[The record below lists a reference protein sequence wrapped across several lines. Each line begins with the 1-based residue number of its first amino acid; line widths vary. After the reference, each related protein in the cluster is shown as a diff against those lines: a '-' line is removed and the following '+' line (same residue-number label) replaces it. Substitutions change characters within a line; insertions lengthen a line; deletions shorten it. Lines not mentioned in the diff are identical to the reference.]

1 MLQDMINRAAYMAH
15 GYCLLWKPWLIAMH
29 ASSDILI
36 FGSYFAIPV
45 AIWIFLS
52 KRKDLTLKP
61 LAVLF
66 AAFIFLCGLT
76 HVIQAVTLWWP
87 VYEVQGYVKAIT
99 AIVSVT
105 TAIAIF
111 PLIPKAVAI
120 PSPSQLQI
128 VNEGLALEVAAHRD
142 TLAALKRSKDELEMR
157 VAERTKE
164 LEHSKARFEALVKAS
179 AQVVWTCSA
188 KGEVSEDSP
197 SWRSFTGQTREEWI
211 RNAWLDAIHPEDRS
225 RTLAAWEEAF
235 RTGEMYSVEYRLC
248 HAETGW
254 RWTAAKAVPLMF
266 PNGEVREWVGMNID
280 IDARKRSEEHAQFI
294 MRELSHRTKN
304 LLAVVYSMARQAAKY
319 SRVSDFVSDFG
330 ARLQGLSRSHDLL
343 VTSNWTGVP
352 LHEHVRSQL
361 QPFAPSDKNR
371 IRFTGPPIMLR
382 PEATQALGLAFHEL
396 ATNAAKYGALAVPDG
411 QIDISWM
418 IETEGKDD
426 VFKLAWREQSQRQQ
440 PLELSRQG
448 FGSTVLTRVVP
459 ETLSGASEYGVDKEG
474 IVWEIEAPLCEVSS
488 SSSGWPAWEAVAA
501 VRAS

>member
-52 KRKDLTLKP
+52 KRTDLTLKP

-76 HVIQAVTLWWP
+76 HAIQAVTLWWP

-197 SWRSFTGQTREEWI
+197 SWRSFTGQTSGGMDRQSLA
-211 RNAWLDAIHPEDRS
+211 RRHPS
-225 RTLAAWEEAF
+225 RRPVA
-235 RTGEMYSVEYRLC
+235 
-248 HAETGW
+248 
-254 RWTAAKAVPLMF
+254 
-266 PNGEVREWVGMNID
+266 
-280 IDARKRSEEHAQFI
+280 DARRVGRGCPHARDVFRRI
-294 MRELSHRTKN
+294 PALPRRDR
-304 LLAVVYSMARQAAKY
+304 LAVDGGEGRAA
-319 SRVSDFVSDFG
+319 D
-330 ARLQGLSRSHDLL
+330 
-343 VTSNWTGVP
+343 VP
-352 LHEHVRSQL
+352 RAAMCAS
-361 QPFAPSDKNR
+361 
-371 IRFTGPPIMLR
+371 
-382 PEATQALGLAFHEL
+382 GLA
-396 ATNAAKYGALAVPDG
+396 
-411 QIDISWM
+411 
-418 IETEGKDD
+418 
-426 VFKLAWREQSQRQQ
+426 
-440 PLELSRQG
+440 
-448 FGSTVLTRVVP
+448 
-459 ETLSGASEYGVDKEG
+459 
-474 IVWEIEAPLCEVSS
+474 
-488 SSSGWPAWEAVAA
+488 
-501 VRAS
+501 

>member
-15 GYCLLWKPWLIAMH
+15 GYCLLWKPWLVALH
-29 ASSDILI
+29 ASSDLLI
-36 FGSYFAIPV
+36 FVSYFAIPV

-76 HVIQAVTLWWP
+76 HIIQAVTLWWP
-87 VYEVQGYVKAIT
+87 VYETQGYVKAIT

-120 PSPSQLQI
+120 PSPRQLQI
-128 VNEGLALEVAAHRD
+128 VNDGLALEVAAHRD
-142 TLAALKRSKDELEMR
+142 TLAALKRSKEELEMR

-179 AQVVWTCSA
+179 AQVVWTCNA
-188 KGEVSEDSP
+188 EGEVSEDSM
-197 SWRSFTGQTREEWI
+197 SWRSFTGQSWQEWI
-211 RNAWLDAIHPEDRS
+211 GNNWLDAIHPEDRP
-225 RTLAAWEEAF
+225 RTLAAWEEAV
-235 RTGEMYSVEYRLC
+235 RTGEMYSVEYRLR
-248 HAETGW
+248 HTETGW
-254 RWTAAKAVPLMF
+254 RWTAAKGVPLLSAD
-266 PNGEVREWVGMNID
+266 GGIREWVGMNVD
-280 IDARKRSEEHAQFI
+280 IDARKRSEEHAKFI

-319 SRVSDFVSDFG
+319 SQVSDFVADFG

-343 VTSNWTGVP
+343 VSGNWTGVP
-352 LHEHVRSQL
+352 LREHVQSQL
-361 QPFAPSDKNR
+361 QPFAPSDKHR
-371 IRFTGPPIMLR
+371 IRFTGPLVMLR

-396 ATNAAKYGALAVPDG
+396 ATNAVKYGALAVPEG
-411 QIDISWM
+411 YIDIAWK
-418 IETEGKDD
+418 IETEGKNE
-426 VFKLAWREQSQRQQ
+426 VFKLAWREQSQGKQAAT
-440 PLELSRQG
+440 LSRQG

-459 ETLSGASEYGVDKEG
+459 ETLSGEAQYGIGKEG
-474 IVWEIEAPLCEVSS
+474 IAWEIEAPLREVASLSS
-488 SSSGWPAWEAVAA
+488 SWAAWDGVAGTGA
-501 VRAS
+501 P

>member
-15 GYCLLWKPWLIAMH
+15 GYCLLWKPWLVAMH

-52 KRKDLTLKP
+52 KRKDLKLKP

-87 VYEVQGYVKAIT
+87 VYETQGYVKAIT

-120 PSPSQLQI
+120 PSPGQLQI
-128 VNEGLALEVAAHRD
+128 VNDGLALEVAAHRD

-179 AQVVWTCSA
+179 AQVVWTCNA
-188 KGEVSEDSP
+188 KGVVSEDSP
-197 SWRSFTGQTREEWI
+197 SWRSFTGQSKKDWI
-211 RNAWLDAIHPEDRS
+211 NNHWLDVIHPEDRS
-225 RTLAAWEEAF
+225 RTLSAWEDAV
-235 RTGEMYSVEYRLC
+235 RTNEMYSVEYRLR

-254 RWTAAKAVPLMF
+254 RWMAAKAVPLMSAM
-266 PNGEVREWVGMNID
+266 GDVREWVGMNID
-280 IDARKRSEEHAQFI
+280 IDARKRSDEHTQFI
-294 MRELSHRTKN
+294 LRELSHRTKN

-361 QPFAPSDKNR
+361 QPFAPLDKHR
-371 IRFTGPPIMLR
+371 VHFSGPPVMLR

-396 ATNAAKYGALAVPDG
+396 ATNAAKHGALASPDG
-411 QIDISWM
+411 QIDISWT
-418 IETEGKDD
+418 IETDGNDE
-426 VFKLAWREQSQRQQ
+426 VFKLAWRERSQRQE

-459 ETLSGASEYGVDKEG
+459 ETLSGEAQYGIGKEG
-474 IVWEIEAPLCEVSS
+474 IAWEIEAPLSEIAAPSS
-488 SSSGWPAWEAVAA
+488 ARTAWDAVA
-501 VRAS
+501 RAHAS

>member
-1 MLQDMINRAAYMAH
+1 MLQDIINRAAYMAH
-15 GYCLLWKPWLIAMH
+15 GYCLLWKPWLVAMH

-36 FGSYFAIPV
+36 FASYFAIPV

-52 KRKDLTLKP
+52 KRKDLTMKP

-87 VYEVQGYVKAIT
+87 VYEVQAYVKAIT

-120 PSPSQLQI
+120 PSPIQLQI
-128 VNEGLALEVAAHRD
+128 VNDGLALEVAAHRE

-157 VAERTKE
+157 VAQRTKE

-179 AQVVWTCSA
+179 AQVVWTCNA

-197 SWRSFTGQTREEWI
+197 SWRSFTGQRMEEWI
-211 RNAWLDAIHPEDRS
+211 GNRWLDAIHPDDRS
-225 RTLAAWEEAF
+225 RTLAAWEDAIRTHEA
-235 RTGEMYSVEYRLC
+235 YSVEYRLC
-248 HAETGW
+248 HAQTGW
-254 RWTAAKAVPLMF
+254 RWTAAKAVPLMAAS
-266 PNGEVREWVGMNID
+266 GEVREWVGMNID

-352 LHEHVRSQL
+352 LHEHVLSQL
-361 QPFAPSDKNR
+361 QPFAPSDKHR
-371 IRFTGPPIMLR
+371 IRFNGPPVMLR

-396 ATNAAKYGALAVPDG
+396 ATNATKYGALAAPDG
-411 QIDISWM
+411 QIDISWA

-426 VFKLAWREQSQRQQ
+426 VFRLAWRERSPRQQ

-459 ETLSGASEYGVDKEG
+459 ETLSGESRYSAGKEG
-474 IVWEIEAPLCEVSS
+474 ISWEIEAPLREVASLSS
-488 SSSGWPAWEAVAA
+488 DWSATDAPAAL
-501 VRAS
+501 RAS

>member
-15 GYCLLWKPWLIAMH
+15 GYCLLWKPWLVAMH

-36 FGSYFAIPV
+36 FVSYFAIPV

-76 HVIQAVTLWWP
+76 HLIQAVTLWWP
-87 VYEVQGYVKAIT
+87 VYEVQAYVKVIT
-99 AIVSVT
+99 ALVSVT

-142 TLAALKRSKDELEMR
+142 TLAALERSKDELEMR

-179 AQVVWTCSA
+179 AQLVWTCSA

-197 SWRSFTGQTREEWI
+197 SWRSFTGQTKEEWLGN
-211 RNAWLDAIHPEDRS
+211 RWLDALHPEDRS
-225 RTLAAWEEAF
+225 RTLAAWEEAV

-248 HAETGW
+248 HSETGW
-254 RWTAAKAVPLMF
+254 RWMAAKAVPLMSA
-266 PNGEVREWVGMNID
+266 NGEVREWVGMNID

-319 SRVSDFVSDFG
+319 SLVSDFVSDFG

-352 LHEHVRSQL
+352 LHDHVRSQL
-361 QPFAPSDKNR
+361 QPFAPSDEHR
-371 IRFTGPPIMLR
+371 VGFTGPPIMLR

-396 ATNAAKYGALAVPDG
+396 ATNAAKHGALTVPDG
-411 QIDISWM
+411 RIDISWT

-426 VFKLAWREQSQRQQ
+426 IFKLAWRERSQRQH

-459 ETLSGASEYGVDKEG
+459 ETLSGEARYSLGKEG
-474 IVWEIEAPLCEVSS
+474 IAWEIEAPLGEVTSL
-488 SSSGWPAWEAVAA
+488 SSGPAACDAFAA

>member
-1 MLQDMINRAAYMAH
+1 MLQDMINRASYMAH
-15 GYCLLWKPWLIAMH
+15 GYCLLWKPWLVAIH

-52 KRKDLTLKP
+52 QRKDLTLKP

-76 HVIQAVTLWWP
+76 HAIQAVTLWWP

-120 PSPSQLQI
+120 PSPRQLQI
-128 VNEGLALEVAAHRD
+128 VNEGLALEIAAHRD
-142 TLAALKRSKDELEMR
+142 TLAALERAKDELELR

-179 AQVVWTCSA
+179 AQVVWTCNA
-188 KGEVSEDSP
+188 KGEVSEDSS
-197 SWRSFTGQTREEWI
+197 SWRSFTGQTREELLG
-211 RNAWLDAIHPEDRS
+211 NHWLDAIHPEDRS
-225 RTLAAWEEAF
+225 RTLAAWEEAV
-235 RTGEMYSVEYRLC
+235 RTNQIYSVEYRLC
-248 HAETGW
+248 HSEEGW
-254 RWTAAKAVPLMF
+254 RWMAAKAVPLMSAS
-266 PNGEVREWVGMNID
+266 GEVREWVGMNID
-280 IDARKRSEEHAQFI
+280 IDARKRSEQHAQFI

-343 VTSNWTGVP
+343 VTSNWMGVP

-361 QPFAPSDKNR
+361 QPFAPSDKHR
-371 IRFTGPPIMLR
+371 IRFTGPHVMLR

-396 ATNAAKYGALAVPDG
+396 ATNATKHGALALPDG
-411 QIDISWM
+411 QIDITWA
-418 IETEGKDD
+418 IETEGTNDI
-426 VFKLAWREQSQRQQ
+426 FKLAWRERSQRLD
-440 PLELSRQG
+440 PPRLTRQG

-459 ETLSGASEYGVDKEG
+459 ETLSGEAQYGVGIEG
-474 IVWEIEAPLCEVSS
+474 ISWEIEAPLREVASL
-488 SSSGWPAWEAVAA
+488 SSGCPSRDAFAA
-501 VRAS
+501 ARAS